1 MFEKLKHKLRYK
13 IYRFSYN
20 NAHLIKPNVPVDVS
34 LELSSAC
41 NQRCGYCYHADQ
53 KNLPFK
59 IGMMEFSLAK
69 SIIDQAAALEVNS
82 LKFNQKGEATLNP
95 HFKNITEW
103 AKRHARGM
111 TFIDRITNSNFKFRT
126 DNDDIFEGLCNQTKV
141 KVSFDSFNP
150 KVMETQRAG
159 SIHELALR
167 NIDKFYNYPLR
178 NDTQLVI
185 QAVRTK
191 LNKDEDIEGEV
202 KKRWSSALVSVR
214 DMVGGR
220 VNSDTVTTL
229 ENVSR
234 ENRERQTCIQAHGR
248 LILNYEG
255 KALVCCPD
263 IGEKLVIGDA
273 KKDSLYTIFNSPA
286 AKKIRDDLLN
296 GKAFENDP
304 CKTCSSHES
313 YKGYKH
319 NKDS

>member
-1 MFEKLKHKLRYK
+1 MFDKLKHKLRYK
-13 IYRFSYN
+13 LYRYSYN
-20 NAHLIKPNVPVDVS
+20 NAHRFQFDVPIDVS
-34 LELSSAC
+34 LELSSVC

-59 IGMMEFSLAK
+59 AGMMEFGLAK
-69 SIIDQAAALEVNS
+69 SIIDQAAELEVNS

-95 HFKNITEW
+95 HFKNITAW
-103 AKRHARGM
+103 AKKYAKGM
-111 TFIDRITNSNFKFRT
+111 TFIDRVTNSNFKFRT

-141 KVSFDSFNP
+141 KVSFDSFN
-150 KVMETQRAG
+150 KEVMETQRAG
-159 SIHELALR
+159 SVHELTLK

-178 NDTQLVI
+178 HETQLVI

-191 LNKDEDIEGEV
+191 LNKDEDIYGQV
-202 KKRWSSALVSVR
+202 KKRWPSALVSVR
-214 DMVGGR
+214 DFVGGR
-220 VNSDTVTTL
+220 VNTDTSAF

-273 KKDSLYTIFNSPA
+273 KKESLYQIFNSPA
-286 AKKIRDDLLN
+286 AKKIREDLLN
-296 GKAFENDP
+296 GKAFELDP
-304 CKTCSSHES
+304 CRTCSSHES